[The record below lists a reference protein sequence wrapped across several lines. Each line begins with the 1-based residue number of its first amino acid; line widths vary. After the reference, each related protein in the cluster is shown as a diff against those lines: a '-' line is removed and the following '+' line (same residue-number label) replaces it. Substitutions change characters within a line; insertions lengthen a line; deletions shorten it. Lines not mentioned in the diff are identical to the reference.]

1 MHSYSSHAVQPARQS
16 GVVLVVALVMLLL
29 ITIVGVS
36 AVKTLTLEERMT
48 SNSIDRNTVFQT
60 TEWGLSLAEQVA
72 ESQAKQCNSGF
83 VNGGGV
89 PTDTTTS
96 ESNGNGNG
104 NGNGNSGGSTS
115 TSTCT
120 PTTCQNGL
128 CGYPQPNCTPR
139 WEDSSFTGWAS
150 VKDPDDAS
158 KNLVTPAGVTPQFII
173 EYLNPTF
180 NPQQCVGKPTPGVFL
195 YRITVRTAA
204 GEGRG
209 SVTLQSVYG
218 Q

>member
-1 MHSYSSHAVQPARQS
+1 
-16 GVVLVVALVMLLL
+16 MLLL

-72 ESQAKQCNSGF
+72 EAQAKQCNAGF
-83 VNGGGV
+83 ANGGGAQTV
-89 PTDTTTS
+89 PTDD
-96 ESNGNGNG
+96 GNGNG
-104 NGNGNSGGSTS
+104 NGNGNSTGNTPPPTG
-115 TSTCT
+115 TCT

-139 WEDSSFTGWAS
+139 WEDSSFTGWAP
-150 VKDPDDAS
+150 VKDPEDTS

-180 NPQQCVGKPTPGVFL
+180 DPQQCVGKPTPGVFL
-195 YRITVRTAA
+195 YRVTVRTAA
-204 GEGRG
+204 GEGRA